1 MLVVCVNGCG
11 WVCWL
16 FVCMGVA
23 GSAVVCDSGRSDG
36 CACWLYVC
44 MGVAGSAVPV
54 IGGEVWLC
62 VCVCGGGDECMN
74 MFVSLLALYYTP
86 LYICFIV

>member
-1 MLVVCVNGCG
+1 MIVGEVLTVCVGCLCERCG
-11 WVCWL
+11 CVCWL

-62 VCVCGGGDECMN
+62 VCVCGGG
-74 MFVSLLALYYTP
+74 
-86 LYICFIV
+86 